1 MLGVPKNSVILYP
14 HSEEWTIL
22 FQRERIN
29 LYSCIKEEV
38 IDIEHVG
45 SMSINGMCSK
55 PIIDI
60 VVGIKDFKDGFR
72 LIDDIESIGYHFK
85 GSLGKSNRFFFWKG
99 NKSSN
104 TYNLHIVEYGDQK
117 WENQILFRNFMNNH
131 SEYRDKYCSM
141 KMELANKYKDDR
153 DTYTKE
159 KTKFIVD
166 VIQLAKEEL
175 KKD

>member
-1 MLGVPKNSVILYP
+1 MHGVPKNSVILYP

-29 LYSCIKEEV
+29 LYNCIKEEI
-38 IDIEHVG
+38 IDIQHVG
-45 SMSINGMCSK
+45 STSISGMYSK

-72 LIDDIESIGYHFK
+72 LIDDVQSIGYNFK

-99 NKSSN
+99 NESSN
-104 TYNLHIVEYGDQK
+104 THNLHIVEYGDEN
-117 WENQILFRNFMNNH
+117 WENQILFRDFMNNH
-131 SEYRDKYCSM
+131 SDYREKYFSL
-141 KMELANKYKDDR
+141 KMELGNKYKDDR
-153 DTYTKE
+153 YEYTKE
-159 KTKFIVD
+159 KTEFILD